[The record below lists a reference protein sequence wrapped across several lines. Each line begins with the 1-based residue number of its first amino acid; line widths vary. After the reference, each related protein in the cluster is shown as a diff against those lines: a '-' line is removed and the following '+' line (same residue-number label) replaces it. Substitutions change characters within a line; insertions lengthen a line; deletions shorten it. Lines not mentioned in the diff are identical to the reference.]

1 MSLSKLIKV
10 ESQIVMLNIQSGV
23 SKEKKVRIELQSHI
37 LFQEP
42 YNSDINGD
50 LSTLDLSLWPLKES
64 RTLFQISSTVDLQPG
79 KTLTIAHKSCVT

>member
-42 YNSDINGD
+42 YNSDINAMV
-50 LSTLDLSLWPLKES
+50 
-64 RTLFQISSTVDLQPG
+64 I
-79 KTLTIAHKSCVT
+79 